1 MPAGLS
7 AHLHTRPVTTT
18 PQQSTPQAAA
28 VPAALRTAA
37 RRLRYLRRYPNPCS
51 YQSQRPDIR
60 LGMAYAYEYA
70 LRVLIDEFGAAADF
84 AALYYGPQG
93 EDPDY
98 GPPAEEVF

>member
-1 MPAGLS
+1 MTITPEQ
-7 AHLHTRPVTTT
+7 TTQET
-18 PQQSTPQAAA
+18 VA

-37 RRLRYLRRYPNPCS
+37 RRLRYLRRYPNPFS

-70 LRVLIDEFGAAADF
+70 LRVLIDEFGATADF

-98 GPPAEEVF
+98 GRPSGEVF

>member
-1 MPAGLS
+1 MEA
-7 AHLHTRPVTTT
+7 TQ
-18 PQQSTPQAAA
+18 PQVTPQAAV

-37 RRLRYLRRYPNPCS
+37 RRLRYLRRHPNPCS

-70 LRVLIDEFGAAADF
+70 LRVLIDEFGATADF
-84 AALYYGPQG
+84 SALYYGPEG

-98 GPPAEEVF
+98 GRPAGEVF